1 MKKLLLL
8 LFSLLL
14 SFNSYG
20 AERVNLSC
28 ALYETFDWKDSTT
41 SKLHPE
47 KESLVVFPDTKQY
60 IFDNIT
66 GNYSLSGNSMVF
78 SHMWTNCK
86 ENEFCASYDYSLDI
100 TSRVWKQTFNT
111 RKVGEKIFKKG
122 LTHSGECV
130 RVENLF

>member
-1 MKKLLLL
+1 MKKLLLI
-8 LFSLLL
+8 LFSLML

-28 ALYETFDWKDSTT
+28 TFYDSFNWTDSTT
-41 SKLHPE
+41 SELFPE
-47 KESLVVFPDTKQY
+47 KKSLVVFPDTKKY
-60 IFDNIT
+60 IYENIT
-66 GNYSLSGNSMVF
+66 GYYSLSGNSIVF

-130 RVENLF
+130 KVENLF